1 MLCSVDRITPHT
13 VYLEDEE
20 GRSLTIT
27 PDQLA
32 PGVAEGDLIR
42 QENDALWHTD
52 PAATEARRAR
62 IRARLE
68 RLNRKEP

>member
-1 MLCSVDRITPHT
+1 MLCSVDRITPRT

-20 GRSLTIT
+20 GRTLTVA

-32 PGVAEGDLIR
+32 PGVAEGDLVR
-42 QENDALWHTD
+42 QESDNLWHTD

-62 IRARLE
+62 IRARLD
-68 RLNRKEP
+68 RLNRKES

>member
-42 QENDALWHTD
+42 QGNDALWHTD
-52 PAATEARRAR
+52 LKA
-62 IRARLE
+62 LSH
-68 RLNRKEP
+68 